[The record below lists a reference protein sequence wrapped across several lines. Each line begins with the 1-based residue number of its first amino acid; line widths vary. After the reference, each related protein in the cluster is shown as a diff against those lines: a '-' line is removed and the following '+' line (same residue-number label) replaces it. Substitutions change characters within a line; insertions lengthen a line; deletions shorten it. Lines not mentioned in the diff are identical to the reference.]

1 MEVEINEVN
10 EIKIVPFGKQLIGL
24 TDTDLDNE
32 MDPTVKKVKEMCA
45 EMAELLKENYSNER
59 SAVKSILFDHAI
71 GEILNAQMSV
81 VKMLTFKI

>member
-1 MEVEINEVN
+1 METEINEVN

>member
-1 MEVEINEVN
+1 MEAEIN

-24 TDTDLDNE
+24 TDTDMDNE
-32 MDPTVKKVKEMCA
+32 LDPTVKKVKEMCA
-45 EMAELLKENYSNER
+45 EMAELLKENYANER

>member
-1 MEVEINEVN
+1 MEAEIN

-24 TDTDLDNE
+24 TNTDMDNE
-32 MDPTVKKVKEMCA
+32 LDPTVKKVKEMCA
-45 EMAELLKENYSNER
+45 EMAELLKENYANER

>member
-1 MEVEINEVN
+1 METEINEVN

-45 EMAELLKENYSNER
+45 EMAELLKENYANER

-81 VKMLTFKI
+81 VKVLTFKI

>member
-10 EIKIVPFGKQLIGL
+10 EVKIVPFGKQLIGL

-32 MDPTVKKVKEMCA
+32 MDPIVKKVKEMCA

-81 VKMLTFKI
+81 VKVLTFKI

>member
-81 VKMLTFKI
+81 VKVLTFKI

>member
-1 MEVEINEVN
+1 MEAEIN

-32 MDPTVKKVKEMCA
+32 LDPTVKKVKEMCA
-45 EMAELLKENYSNER
+45 EMAELLKENYANER

-81 VKMLTFKI
+81 VKVLTFKI

>member
-10 EIKIVPFGKQLIGL
+10 EVKIVPFGKQLIGL

-81 VKMLTFKI
+81 VKVLTFKI

>member
-1 MEVEINEVN
+1 MEPEIN

-24 TDTDLDNE
+24 TDTDMDNE
-32 MDPTVKKVKEMCA
+32 LDPTVKKVKEMCA
-45 EMAELLKENYSNER
+45 EMAELLKENYANER